1 MPKLERLQKNEPI
14 RACLAIREILITK
27 DFSSCEFVWEIW
39 NFCTRKFAANGS
51 FHCPRGL

>member
-27 DFSSCEFVWEIW
+27 DFSSCEFVWEI
-39 NFCTRKFAANGS
+39 
-51 FHCPRGL
+51 